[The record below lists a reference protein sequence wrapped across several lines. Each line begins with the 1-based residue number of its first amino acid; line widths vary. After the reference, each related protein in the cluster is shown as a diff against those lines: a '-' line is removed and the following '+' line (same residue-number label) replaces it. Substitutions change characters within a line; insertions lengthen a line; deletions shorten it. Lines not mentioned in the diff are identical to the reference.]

1 MRNNSVLKNNE
12 YLYTPSQGKGFTLLE
27 VLVALVF
34 VAIVLTGLVKGVGE
48 NVNNANELQDKTFAQ
63 WVAVNKINEWRLQNL
78 FPAISRT
85 TGEQMMGEREW
96 YWASQVIKTE
106 DKNIRRVELSVYKDE
121 ESRNKNL
128 QPVIRLTSFL
138 SKPI

>member
-85 TGEQMMGEREW
+85 TGEQMMGEQEW